1 MCVYVCMYVCMYVC
15 IISKQ
20 REIQRSPPMMAT
32 SYDIQTSPTL
42 SRRPPM
48 KSNNNTFEI
57 IEDKK

>member
-1 MCVYVCMYVCMYVC
+1 MCVYVCMYVYIY